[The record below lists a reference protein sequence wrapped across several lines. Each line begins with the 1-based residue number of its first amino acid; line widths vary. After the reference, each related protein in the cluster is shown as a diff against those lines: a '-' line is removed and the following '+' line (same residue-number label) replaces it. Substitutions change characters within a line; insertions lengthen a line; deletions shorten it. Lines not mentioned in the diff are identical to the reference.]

1 MVVGVLCYG
10 LPVTCRFACRRFEN
24 IRMLLER
31 EEGEGGGGGRGG
43 GKGGEQG
50 GRQRGG
56 YGKMMAD

>member
-1 MVVGVLCYG
+1 
-10 LPVTCRFACRRFEN
+10 
-24 IRMLLER
+24 MLLER